1 VSGIS
6 PRTKYTV
13 GRICLLTL
21 LALGSLPLAYFFK
34 LEYTA
39 AQPLGIEDSLLAP
52 DSDALTADTPD
63 SPPDTDP
70 LDRGARNLS
79 FGVGEKLLFDI
90 NYGFINAGEAQMS
103 VLEIVDWEGRPCY
116 YIQTQAHSNSFF
128 NSIFPVNDTVE
139 TIMDAVGLVS
149 WHFDRRLHE
158 GSYNAT
164 RIYTFDQINHRAFYE
179 GDTTEIPPFTQDV
192 LSAFYYVRTVDLKI
206 GSVVTIQNFSRG
218 VVAPFEVKV
227 LRKETIKVPAG
238 EFDCIVIEPMLKAA
252 GIFKHEGRMT
262 VWLTDDRLR
271 MPVRMRSKVVVGS
284 IDVVLKSFQ
293 LGEIEQF

>member
-1 VSGIS
+1 ME
-6 PRTKYTV
+6 YTV
-13 GRICLLTL
+13 AKT
-21 LALGSLPLAYFFK
+21 
-34 LEYTA
+34 
-39 AQPLGIEDSLLAP
+39 LGIEDTMLAPGSDTLVGAAP
-52 DSDALTADTPD
+52 DSTAEV
-63 SPPDTDP
+63 DP

-79 FGVGEKLLFDI
+79 FGVGEQLLFDI

-103 VLEIVDWEGRPCY
+103 VLDIVDWEGRPCY
-116 YIQTQAHSNSFF
+116 YVQTQAHSNSFF

-139 TIMDAVGLVS
+139 TIIDAVGLAS

-158 GSYNAT
+158 GSYNST
-164 RIYTFDQINHRAFYE
+164 RIYTFDQINNLAFYE
-179 GDTTEIPPFTQDV
+179 NDTTEVPPFIQDV
-192 LSAFYYVRTVDLKI
+192 LSAFYYVRTVDLKV

-218 VVAPFEVKV
+218 KVAPFDVKV
-227 LRKETIKVPAG
+227 LRKETIEVPAG
-238 EFDCIVIEPMLKAA
+238 EFDCIVVEPMLKAA